1 MQQIG
6 KLRFS
11 RKDVIGT
18 GRFGTVY
25 KGEYE
30 DVGPNVAVKRVLK
43 LNESQFEVDILSR
56 VKHANIL
63 KYYGQEENDDFM

>member
-43 LNESQFEVDILSR
+43 LRKVSLRLIFLVE
-56 VKHANIL
+56 
-63 KYYGQEENDDFM
+63 